1 MSSRAWCTKE
11 NRGQESPWE
20 GPQRPLVLL
29 QFSPEDEHA
38 VAVRPRT
45 QLLHVPHGLEPLWT
59 AALCDNDVDFETVA
73 DLSENGRGVA
83 PSAREARSHVGQAT
97 HLDVALS
104 RACEGIDD
112 DLENV

>member
-1 MSSRAWCTKE
+1 MLRSVALEC
-11 NRGQESPWE
+11 
-20 GPQRPLVLL
+20 PLDDEHPVTVARCCQLL
-29 QFSPEDEHA
+29 QTADVLESLHGPALGED
-38 VAVRPRT
+38 
-45 QLLHVPHGLEPLWT
+45 
-59 AALCDNDVDFETVA
+59 DVDFETVA